1 MEIDKIDAIVEE
13 RVTLISK
20 KYTSKLSRNEEERLI
35 ILTEKM
41 RTLFPRTTQ
50 EDFIKLKSFELELD
64 KLREE
69 DNELRNKYNLD

>member
-1 MEIDKIDAIVEE
+1 MINNIAILVEE

-35 ILTEKM
+35 ILTKKM
-41 RTLFPRTTQ
+41 RTLFPRTIQ

-64 KLREE
+64 KLNKE